1 MTNKEAY
8 LMDLNDLRKEID
20 LLLSMVPTGAR
31 KTTAAARAKAEE
43 SASRAYATLGCMER
57 DYIPQ
62 EIQVDQ
68 KREGG
73 AITHER

>member
-1 MTNKEAY
+1 MTNREAY

-20 LLLSMVPTGAR
+20 LLLSMVPVGTA
-31 KTTAAARAKAEE
+31 KATAAARTRAEE
-43 SASRAYATLGCMER
+43 SASRARATIGCMER

-68 KREGG
+68 KRGG
-73 AITHER
+73 EA

>member
-20 LLLSMVPTGAR
+20 LLLSMVPVG
-31 KTTAAARAKAEE
+31 TAKATDAARTKAEE
-43 SASRAYATLGCMER
+43 SASRARATIGCMER

-62 EIQVDQ
+62 DTSIEEGEGRVDET
-68 KREGG
+68 R
-73 AITHER
+73 